1 MPDAFREGPYQFYF
15 YSSEEGEPPH
25 VHVKRDRLLAKFWLE
40 PVRLSRSGRFRDH
53 ELRRIERIIQAREN
67 LILEAW
73 HDHFPD

>member
-25 VHVKRDRLLAKFWLE
+25 VHVKRDRLLCQVLAST
-40 PVRLSRSGRFRDH
+40 VRLSRPGRFRDH
-53 ELRRIERIIQAREN
+53 ELGRIERIIQERED

-73 HDHFPD
+73 HGHFSD